1 MAHASHL
8 LVDSLNELLKD
19 QMKTFRWHLRTDYVR
34 IVLLGEDAY
43 AINRVGNF
51 LLGSSV
57 FESEFSPDYRS
68 ERVRGKHMTLINCP
82 HLLQPNLS
90 PRHITQTLRECVYL
104 SDPGPLAIMLIFKHD
119 DERSREDQERVEMIL
134 NSFSD
139 SVYEHVLVMTTHDSN
154 RGHQTVNKNIQQCIE
169 KCLNRHFR
177 LETNS
182 SLAELMEKLQSI
194 IQMNSRRYLI
204 CEQSLTMMK
213 QAEERDVVKLN
224 VVVCGSETSLRD
236 RRLKSSILKLML
248 KEGSRRSDCVM
259 KIEMEVCGRL
269 INLLELPALFNTS
282 VSDEELMRQ
291 SLCCLSLC
299 HPGVHVFLLIGPH
312 HPLTDDRKVEMEE
325 MHRIFSSRIKNH
337 IMILIMQESEHTTAE
352 LDEVTQSVIKHYAER
367 FHFFNPNAR
376 VSTLLERIEQMVEDN
391 SGASFTTQTFLDERM
406 KKMMKSK
413 EMKRKIQPPENTDAV
428 RIVLL
433 GKTGVGKIATGN
445 TILGREAFI
454 SDISQELVTKECQ
467 KETAEFNNRFIT
479 VIDTPGLFD
488 TELSHEE
495 IQREMINCISMIL
508 PGPHVF
514 LLMVPLGRFT
524 KEEATSVK
532 IIQEMFGQTS
542 RMYIMV
548 LFTRGDNLKKKS
560 IEECLGNPGSPL
572 RNLVEECGN
581 RYHVFNNIET
591 EDRTQVSV
599 LLEKIDHMVTANGG
613 SYFSLNMFR
622 DMEREK
628 QNQLMKILIDR
639 IEELIRDRE
648 EERERIKIMKE
659 EETENDRVGR
669 CSLS

>member
-1 MAHASHL
+1 M
-8 LVDSLNELLKD
+8 
-19 QMKTFRWHLRTDYVR
+19 
-34 IVLLGEDAY
+34 LGKP
-43 AINRVGNF
+43 
-51 LLGSSV
+51 V
-57 FESEFSPDYRS
+57 FESEFPPDYHS
-68 ERVRGKHMTLINCP
+68 ERVRGKHVTLINCP

-90 PRHITQTLRECVYL
+90 SHHISQTLRECVYL
-104 SDPGPLAIMLIFKHD
+104 SDPGPHAIMLIFKHD
-119 DERSREDQERVEMIL
+119 DECSREDQERIETIL

-154 RGHQTVNKNIQQCIE
+154 RVHQTVNKNIQQHID
-169 KCLNRHFR
+169 KCSNRHFR
-177 LETNS
+177 LEANS
-182 SLAELMEKLQSI
+182 SLDELEETLQSI
-194 IQMNSRRYLI
+194 GQMSSRRYLI
-204 CEQSLTMMK
+204 CEKSLTMMK
-213 QAEERDVVKLN
+213 QAEETDVVKLN
-224 VVVCGSETSLRD
+224 VVVCGSERSLGD

-282 VSDEELMRQ
+282 VSAEELMRQ
-291 SLCCLSLC
+291 ILCCLSLC
-299 HPGVHVFLLIGPH
+299 HPGVHVFLLIVPH
-312 HPLTDDRKVEMEE
+312 HPLTDDHKAEMEE
-325 MHRIFSSRIKNH
+325 IHRIFSSRIKNH
-337 IMILIMQESEHTTAE
+337 TMILIMQESEHTTAE
-352 LDEVTQSVIKHYAER
+352 LDGVTESVIKHYAER

-391 SGASFTTQTFLDERM
+391 SGASFSTQNFLDEQI
-406 KKMMKSK
+406 KLMKSK
-413 EMKRKIQPPENTDAV
+413 EMKRKILSPENTDAV

-433 GKTGVGKIATGN
+433 GKTGVGKSATGN

-454 SDISQELVTKECQ
+454 SDTSQQSVTIKCQ
-467 KETAEFNNRFIT
+467 KEAAEFNNRFIT
-479 VIDTPGLFD
+479 VIDTPGLFH

-495 IQREMINCISMIL
+495 IQRELINCISMIL

-514 LLMVPLGRFT
+514 LLMVPLGRFA
-524 KEEATSVK
+524 KEEAILGK

-548 LFTRGDNLKKKS
+548 LFTRGDNLKNKT
-560 IEECLGNPGSPL
+560 IEECLGKPGSPL

-581 RYHVFNNIET
+581 RYHVFNNFET

-613 SYFSLNMFR
+613 SYLPFNMFR

-628 QNQLMKILIDR
+628 QEQLVKTLIER
-639 IEELIRDRE
+639 IEELIREIE

-659 EETENDRVGR
+659 EETENYKTRDGG
-669 CSLS
+669 CSMS